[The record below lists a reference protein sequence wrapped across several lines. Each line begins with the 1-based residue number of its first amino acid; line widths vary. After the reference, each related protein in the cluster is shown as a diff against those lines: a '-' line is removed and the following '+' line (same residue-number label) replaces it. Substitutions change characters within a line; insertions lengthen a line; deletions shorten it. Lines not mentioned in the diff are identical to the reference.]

1 VGEPKTPSRHYPH
14 AKEGTDILTIPSFY
28 PQSYPHSH
36 IFLST
41 DSVSYVDKYVDGT
54 IFINNMSEDQ
64 PIYDRQDE
72 SSKLTDHNI
81 RLIVRK
87 YFTPQVD
94 ESSNGIVLKFVPNRG
109 NSLPEALVWFH
120 KGKKGFTN
128 KPISQ
133 NTWVMVDCDLKP
145 LHEIL
150 HKYFHLSEGDYN
162 ITRSTL
168 STMAYELINDH
179 FKPMSKIQ

>member
-1 VGEPKTPSRHYPH
+1 MDK
-14 AKEGTDILTIPSFY
+14 
-28 PQSYPHSH
+28 
-36 IFLST
+36 
-41 DSVSYVDKYVDGT
+41 SVDNT

-72 SSKLTDHNI
+72 TSKLTDDNI

-94 ESSNGIVLKFVPNRG
+94 ESSNGIILRFVPNRG
-109 NSLPEALVWFH
+109 NVLPEALVWFH
-120 KGKKGFTN
+120 KGKTGFSK

-133 NTWVMVDCDLKP
+133 NVWVMVDCDLNP

-150 HKYFHLSEGDYN
+150 HKYFHLSEGDFN
-162 ITRSTL
+162 VTRTTL
-168 STMAYELINDH
+168 SSIAYETISEWA
-179 FKPMSKIQ
+179 KQS